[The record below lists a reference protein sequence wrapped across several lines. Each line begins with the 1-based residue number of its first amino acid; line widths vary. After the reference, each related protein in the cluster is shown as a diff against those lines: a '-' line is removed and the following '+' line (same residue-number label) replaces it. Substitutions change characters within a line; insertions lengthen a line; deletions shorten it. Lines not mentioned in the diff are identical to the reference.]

1 MKTFKNLLGFAALAL
16 TFTFANAFNAHAD
29 GYDDAT
35 WYVSLDIEQARAKL
49 IPHLSEHTKSNN
61 NFEFTALTPVGIN
74 QVTMYGQ
81 SKESSTFTMV
91 LSGQLGDFST
101 TDFISE
107 LEKQA
112 GEDANVSLKESTKN
126 NGHTI
131 DHFVVKGD
139 EKNKS
144 FYTSKLNANTVV
156 ASFNKGEV
164 LNWSNNKYNTSGLHQ
179 TGLVTVQVNI
189 ASAMMHMG
197 ADIDQGAEPF
207 QSHMF
212 KKIKQV
218 SASLMEDQDDLLI
231 EVALV
236 TENEAAAKQVN
247 AVVNGLVAMN
257 ALSDASTSNKAVSA
271 LLNNLD
277 ISNKGSHVMVLS
289 HLPLALLA
297 EIDFD

>member
-1 MKTFKNLLGFAALAL
+1 MKTFFKKTSIIFAAVA
-16 TFTFANAFNAHAD
+16 TSFTAHA
-29 GYDDAT
+29 GGFDDAT

-61 NFEFTALTPVGIN
+61 NFEFTALTPVGVN

-91 LSGQLGDFST
+91 LSGQLGDFSAVN
-101 TDFISE
+101 FINE

-112 GEDANVSLKESTKN
+112 GEDARVTLKESTKN

-131 DHFVVKGD
+131 EHFVIAGD
-139 EKNKS
+139 ENNKS
-144 FYTSKLNANTVV
+144 FYTAKLTDNTMV
-156 ASFNKGEV
+156 ASFERQEV
-164 LNWSNNKYNTSGLHQ
+164 FNWTSNKYNTLGLHQ

-212 KKIKQV
+212 QKINQV
-218 SASLMEDQDDLLI
+218 SASLTEDQDDLLI

-236 TENEAAAKQVN
+236 TEDEAAAKQVN

-257 ALSDASTSNKAVSA
+257 ALSDASSSNKAVSA
-271 LLNNLD
+271 LLDNLD
-277 ISNKGSHVMVLS
+277 ISNKGNHVMILS
-289 HLPLALLA
+289 HLPLAILA
-297 EIDFD
+297 EIDFN